1 MTLGR
6 DDDDEL
12 DRRIVR
18 PFILTGGRT
27 QPTVGVVMESLVD
40 RLDLSDDDDRRLD
53 PVHRQIWDLVG
64 DTLSAAEISAMLQLP
79 LGVVLV
85 VVSDMAE
92 QGLVM
97 VHKTAALDDLQ
108 LVRRLIDGVEAL

>member
-1 MTLGR
+1 MTAGQ

-12 DRRIVR
+12 DRSVVR

-27 QPTVGVVMESLVD
+27 QPTVPVVMESLID
-40 RLDLSDDDDRRLD
+40 RLDLAGDEHRRLD
-53 PVHRQIWDLVG
+53 AVHRDIWDLVG
-64 DTLSAAEISAMLQLP
+64 DTLSAAEISAMLKLP

-85 VVSDMAE
+85 VLSDMAE
-92 QGLVM
+92 QGLVV
-97 VHKTAALDDLQ
+97 VHETAALNDLQ